1 MVARELQVKDLRPGI
16 RNVNI
21 TLKVL
26 EVREEKTVFSRTDN
40 SEHRVADA
48 LVGDETG
55 VVYMTLWDD
64 DIDLVRGLE
73 GSTITL
79 RNGYV
84 TLFRNSIR
92 LSRGRYGKIEESERE
107 IEKVNESN
115 NVSERPGWGRRGRSY
130 GRRRNF

>member
-1 MVARELQVKDLRPGI
+1 MAGRELRVTDLRPGI
-16 RNVNI
+16 RNVNM

-26 EVREEKTVFSRTDN
+26 RVGQEKTVFSRKDG

-64 DIDLVRGLE
+64 EIEEVKEHE
-73 GSTITL
+73 GSTIKL

-84 TLFRNSIR
+84 TVFRNTLR
-92 LSRGRYGKIEESERE
+92 LSKGRYGKIEEADRE
-107 IEKVNESN
+107 IEDVNESN
-115 NVSERPGWGRRGRSY
+115 NVSEKPIGFRGRY
-130 GRRRNF
+130 RRF

>member
-64 DIDLVRGLE
+64 DIDLMRGLE

-84 TLFRNSIR
+84 TVFRNSISCLLYTSPSPR
-92 LSRGRYGKIEESERE
+92 DRG
-107 IEKVNESN
+107 
-115 NVSERPGWGRRGRSY
+115 
-130 GRRRNF
+130 